1 MKRFT
6 LTAACLIAAATPAY
20 AANWT
25 VLHAGRAAC
34 ITGAEA
40 GRLFGT
46 PSPLSPFLLERLER
60 SDDNFATTDV
70 HRGPANEIEWGEV
83 TSLKHITIPRAHCIE
98 ANKDSLGAMVN
109 GWVVT
114 KGLGV
119 YGTDYMKRAVVAAFG
134 WPANLPQDAVYPYT
148 EVDGG
153 DGSSREQTG
162 TR

>member
-83 TSLKHITIPRAHCIE
+83 TSLKHITIAFFSIPAGCQTML
-98 ANKDSLGAMVN
+98 KVMLDN
-109 GWVVT
+109 GMLNDPNEL
-114 KGLGV
+114 K
-119 YGTDYMKRAVVAAFG
+119 
-134 WPANLPQDAVYPYT
+134 
-148 EVDGG
+148 
-153 DGSSREQTG
+153 
-162 TR
+162 